1 MYEDSHTRMEVVGK
15 IIQMLPLQEGV
26 GRNGNPW
33 KLQAYVLET
42 LDQYPRKVH
51 FEVFGEDRI
60 KQNPCEI
67 DQLVTVSFDIESREF
82 NGRWYTSIRAW
93 RIQQGDTTQAAAVP
107 AAAPA
112 QAAPAAAPAAPA
124 AAPVDAAPSAIFIA
138 PISDSAQTKPR
149 FFSGIAKLINSP
161 ISDCG
166 VIG

>member
-1 MYEDSHTRMEVVGK
+1 MEVVGK
-15 IIQMLPLQEGV
+15 IIQVLPEQTGI

-33 KLQAYVLET
+33 KVQPYVLET

-60 KQNPCEI
+60 KQNPCEL

-107 AAAPA
+107 PTAAPQPA
-112 QAAPAAAPAAPA
+112 VAPE
-124 AAPVDAAPSAIFIA
+124 
-138 PISDSAQTKPR
+138 AQTAVTMDPTANVDP
-149 FFSGIAKLINSP
+149 FDASAGEGT
-161 ISDCG
+161 SDLPF
-166 VIG
+166 

>member
-1 MYEDSHTRMEVVGK
+1 MEVVGK
-15 IIQMLPLQEGV
+15 IIQVLPVQEGV

-33 KLQAYVLET
+33 KVQPYVLET

-60 KQNPCEI
+60 KQNPCDI

-107 AAAPA
+107 T
-112 QAAPAAAPAAPA
+112 AAPAAPA
-124 AAPVDAAPSAIFIA
+124 SPAAPAAAQPAAPANVDPFDASMGDGT
-138 PISDSAQTKPR
+138 SDLP
-149 FFSGIAKLINSP
+149 F
-161 ISDCG
+161 
-166 VIG
+166 